1 MNTYSFIFIALL
13 TFMNACREKSTM
25 PPSEQEIART
35 KKELVEENKRNH
47 QDEIAAI
54 KSFIDSS
61 HWPMQETRTGLHYWI
76 YENGSGET
84 AKKDD
89 HVLITYTISL
99 LNGTVCYRTDAENAK
114 EIHIGHG
121 QIETGLHEA
130 LQLMHTGD
138 KARFIFPS
146 HLAFGLTGD
155 SQKIPQRATLVYDI
169 QLLQILK

>member
-1 MNTYSFIFIALL
+1 MNMYFFVFLTLL
-13 TFMNACREKSTM
+13 TFLNACREKSIT

-35 KKELVEENKRNH
+35 KNELVEENKRNH
-47 QDEIAAI
+47 QVEIAAI
-54 KSFIDSS
+54 KTFIDTSN
-61 HWPMQETRTGLHYWI
+61 WPMQETRTGLHYWI
-76 YENGSGET
+76 YEPGNGES

-99 LNGTVCYRTDAENAK
+99 LDGTICYKTDTENAK

-130 LQLMHTGD
+130 LQLMHAGD

-155 SQKIPQRATLVYDI
+155 SQKIPQRASLVYDI

>member
-1 MNTYSFIFIALL
+1 MNTYLFLFISLL
-13 TFMNACREKSTM
+13 TFLNACREKSTV

-35 KKELVEENKRNH
+35 KKDLVEENKRNH
-47 QDEIAAI
+47 QIEIAAI
-54 KSFIDSS
+54 KAFIDTSN
-61 HWPMQETRTGLHYWI
+61 WPMQETPTGLHYWI
-76 YENGSGET
+76 YEQGNGDT

-89 HVLITYTISL
+89 HVLISYTISL
-99 LNGTVCYRTDAENAK
+99 LDGTICYNTDAANAK

-121 QIETGLHEA
+121 NIETGLHEA
-130 LQLMHTGD
+130 LQLMHAED

-155 SQKIPQRATLVYDI
+155 SQKIPQRSTLVYDI

>member
-1 MNTYSFIFIALL
+1 MNIYLFAFISLL
-13 TFMNACREKSTM
+13 TFLNACRDRST
-25 PPSEQEIART
+25 PPPTDQEMARN

-47 QDEIAAI
+47 QVEIATI
-54 KSFIDSS
+54 KNFIDTSR
-61 HWPMQETRTGLHYWI
+61 WPMQETRTGLHYWI
-76 YENGSGET
+76 YESGQGEK

-99 LNGTVCYRTDAENAK
+99 LDGTTCYKTDTENAK
-114 EIHIGHG
+114 DIHIGHG
-121 QIETGLHEA
+121 NIETGMHEA
-130 LQLMHTGD
+130 LQLMRSGD

-169 QLLQILK
+169 QLLKILK